1 MARAHRYAGAAA
13 FSREDVPDA
22 HRRRPEGDLGEY
34 AAARDLEVLGS
45 KSAAGYFAAMPGED
59 DLQFNVLRGVL
70 PGGEHGIVF
79 HELLAWEV
87 MGDSP
92 AGGGWFHGVRYRG
105 GGKVFRKPDRFTF
118 LQAIPVVGDLV
129 QRPPDPDSPED
140 AFGIPVTTAATLV
153 PEATAAGDWS
163 IDNRPKPLLAPGRTK
178 LEEHGLPGW
187 DLMGADDLRAGFVER
202 LLAGPAL
209 RSVLARERERPF
221 FQVRARRG
229 ALVARCNGWLR
240 DAALLDALTGELSA
254 VAAEVRA
261 AGLAVADPRPFVD
274 PLPAADWPPDGVS
287 LSARFP
293 PDPWLGPLHAFA
305 REHRLVIEDRGYYH
319 AAFPTLPVP
328 GRVIAVM
335 RGVLPGTD
343 LVGRLAWH
351 AERAEATH
359 NVGRNAVLLPAAP
372 NAEETPPGGVKAG
385 DGDLR
390 LAVRDGVFAAW
401 TRRDAPGAGS
411 QRGELGPMVELVA
424 DGVAAGRDREMV

>member
-1 MARAHRYAGAAA
+1 MASTHRYAGAAA
-13 FSREDVPDA
+13 FCREDVADA
-22 HRRRPEGDLGEY
+22 HRRHPETDLGEY
-34 AAARDLEVLGS
+34 AAGRDLDVLGS

-59 DLQFNVLRGVL
+59 DLQFNAMRGVL
-70 PGGEHGIVF
+70 SGGEHGILF

-87 MGDSP
+87 IGDRP
-92 AGGGWFHGVRYRG
+92 AGGGTFWGATYQS
-105 GGKVFRKPDRFTF
+105 GKILRKPDRFTF

-129 QRPPDPDSPED
+129 QRPADADAPED

-163 IDNRPKPLLAPGRTK
+163 IDNQPKPLVAPGRTK

-187 DLMGADDLRAGFVER
+187 DLMGADELAPGFVER

-209 RSVLARERERPF
+209 RSVLGRETRRPF
-221 FQVRARRG
+221 FQVRTRRG
-229 ALVARCNGWLR
+229 TLVVRCNGWLR
-240 DAALLDALTGELSA
+240 DAAPLDALADALSA

-261 AGLAVADPRPFVD
+261 AGLEVADPRPFAD
-274 PLPAADWPPDGVS
+274 PLPAADWPPEGVS
-287 LSARFP
+287 MSARFP
-293 PDPWLGPLHAFA
+293 PDPWLAPLHAFA
-305 REHRLVIEDRGYYH
+305 REHRLVIEDRRCYH

-335 RGVLPGTD
+335 RGRLPGTD
-343 LVGRLAWH
+343 FVGRVAWH

-372 NAEETPPGGVKAG
+372 DAEDTPRGGVKAS

-401 TRRDAPGAGS
+401 ARRDAPGAGS
-411 QRGELGPMVELVA
+411 PRGDLGPMVALVA
-424 DGVAAGRDREMV
+424 DGVAAGRDRTMV